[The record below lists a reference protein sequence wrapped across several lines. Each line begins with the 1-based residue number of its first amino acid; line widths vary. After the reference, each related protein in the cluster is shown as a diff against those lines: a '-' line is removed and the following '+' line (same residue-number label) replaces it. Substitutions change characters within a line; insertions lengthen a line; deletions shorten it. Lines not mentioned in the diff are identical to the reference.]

1 MKQADPDWLD
11 GLETA
16 LKARGLDFVDFI
28 QVGLVYF
35 QMKQLHLEAGFSEGE
50 ANDKALTAA
59 LIFASSKAIRGAVAP
74 KLGQLLQGKKW
85 VPHLRKYLI
94 DTPVSVAGWA
104 LLTDAGVGE
113 VAEAVGEVGA
123 AAVHKVDTAL
133 GGILSGRSPQE
144 APQYPNRGG
153 MVRRRG
159 IMRY

>member
-1 MKQADPDWLD
+1 MYKRQVLGVFG
-11 GLETA
+11 GL
-16 LKARGLDFVDFI
+16 
-28 QVGLVYF
+28 
-35 QMKQLHLEAGFSEGE
+35 
-50 ANDKALTAA
+50 
-59 LIFASSKAIRGAVAP
+59 
-74 KLGQLLQGKKW
+74 LLQGKKW
-85 VPHLRKYLI
+85 VPHPRKYLI